1 MADDEF
7 EIDWVREE
15 RTGVAEA
22 VLCAPKSDEQVRG
35 ILRQAQ
41 EARHRLFLTRLG
53 PERFGRLPADLR
65 ALLDYD
71 PVSRTAMLGGPAPTD
86 PTLAGPARVALVA
99 AGSSDLPV
107 LREAERTLAFHG
119 RAARTVVDVGVAGLH
134 RLLRRID
141 ELRGF
146 DVILAF
152 AGMEGALFTV
162 LGGLVDV
169 PVIAVPTSVGMGVG
183 QGGRVALQSA
193 LSSCAPGITVVNID
207 NGFGAACA
215 AVKLLNLA
223 DRAHP
228 LRNVRATAH

>member
-22 VLCAPKSDEQVRG
+22 VLCAPKSDEQIRA

-65 ALLDYD
+65 AELDYD
-71 PVSRTAMLGGPAPTD
+71 PVSRTAMLGGSAP
-86 PTLAGPARVALVA
+86 AGPARVALVA

-119 RAARTVVDVGVAGLH
+119 RAAHHVVDVGVAGLH

-169 PVIAVPTSVGMGVG
+169 PVIAVPTSVGLGVG

-228 LRNVRATAH
+228 LRGVRATAH